1 MTSPRKPSLGAI
13 FFTIFLDL
21 VGFGM
26 VLPFLAEEARDTFHQ
41 TSLVGALLGAAYSL
55 MGFFFIPVWGQL
67 SDRVG
72 RRPVLVASVAA
83 TAISNIGLGLALA
96 YGTSVVWLFAM
107 RIFAGIAT
115 ANISTASAYIAD
127 VTKPEDRAKGMGL
140 IGMAFGLG
148 FILGPGFGGLLASV
162 DINHRHGPLACFAAG
177 SLSVINLAWVI
188 LGLPESLHK
197 DKRASRPTSRS
208 RLDFGA
214 IKKTFADGM
223 LGRAVVVNLVA
234 VTAFANLDQTYRYF
248 NKDEFAMT
256 ERETGVVFAMI
267 GVAAAAV
274 QGGLVRRL
282 SGKVPDSAMLRWGI
296 MLQVIAFSLTASAPS
311 VGRWMLYVAGILLAA
326 GNGLSQPSLASFVS
340 KRAGETERGAIMGT
354 NQSASSLGRVLGPAM
369 GGWLYGSVFGTS
381 SPFWAGAAGMLIA
394 LVFAWSLR
402 DWDSTVSDQRT
413 NTQAS

>member
-1 MTSPRKPSLGAI
+1 MTTPRKPSLGAI
-13 FFTIFLDL
+13 FLTIFLDL

-26 VLPFLAEEARDTFHQ
+26 VLPFLAEEARNTFHQ
-41 TSLVGALLGAAYSL
+41 TALVGSLLGAAYSL

-115 ANISTASAYIAD
+115 ANISTASAYITD

-140 IGMAFGLG
+140 IGLAFGLG
-148 FILGPGFGGLLASV
+148 FILGPGFGGLLASI

-177 SLSVINLAWVI
+177 SLSVINFVWVI
-188 LGLPESLHK
+188 IGLPESLPK
-197 DKRASRPTSRS
+197 EKRAASPPS
-208 RLDFGA
+208 RLRFDFKA
-214 IKKTFADGM
+214 IKKTFADRM

-234 VTAFANLDQTYRYF
+234 VTAFANLEQTYRYF
-248 NKDEFAMT
+248 NKDEFAMS
-256 ERETGVVFAMI
+256 ERETGIAFAMI
-267 GVAAAAV
+267 GITAAAV
-274 QGGLVRRL
+274 QGGLVRSL
-282 SGKVPDSAMLRWGI
+282 SGKVRDSVMLRWGI
-296 MLQVIAFSLTASAPS
+296 TLQVVAFSLTASSPS
-311 VGRWMLYVAGILLAA
+311 VGRWLLYVAGIVLAT
-326 GNGLSQPSLASFVS
+326 GNGLAQPALASFVS

-369 GGWLYGSVFGTS
+369 GGWLYGSVLGTS
-381 SPFWAGAAGMLIA
+381 SPFWAGAVGMLLA
-394 LVFAWSLR
+394 LAFAWSLR
-402 DWDSTVSDQRT
+402 DD
-413 NTQAS
+413 